1 MRDRLKVDNLLAW
14 LHVEK
19 GKGEENILGV
29 WEAILVRNSAM
40 VLVQYKVVF
49 CILLI
54 SFAARLRWRLHI
66 SIEAEKENRLQKTVK
81 FCITIPFWK

>member
-40 VLVQYKVVF
+40 VLVQYKVFYTTHFICRALEVQIAHF
-49 CILLI
+49 D
-54 SFAARLRWRLHI
+54 RG
-66 SIEAEKENRLQKTVK
+66 
-81 FCITIPFWK
+81 

>member
-29 WEAILVRNSAM
+29 WEAILILNSAM
-40 VLVQYKVVF
+40 VLILYKVVF
-49 CILLI
+49 CVLLI
-54 SFAARLRWRLHI
+54 SFAAR
-66 SIEAEKENRLQKTVK
+66 
-81 FCITIPFWK
+81 